1 MILVRLLDIYSFII
15 IIRIFISWINPDPYN
30 LVIRFLYSV
39 TDPVLNPMRRIIP
52 PIGGMIDISPMIV
65 LLLIELIKQFI
76 IKSIYF

>member
-30 LVIRFLYSV
+30 PVIRFLYSV